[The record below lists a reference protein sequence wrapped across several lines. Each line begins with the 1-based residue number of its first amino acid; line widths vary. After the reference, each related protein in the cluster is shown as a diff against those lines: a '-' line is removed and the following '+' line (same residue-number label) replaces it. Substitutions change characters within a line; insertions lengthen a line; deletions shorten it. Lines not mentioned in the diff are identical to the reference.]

1 MDARAV
7 RARRARNEI
16 GFHVKNRS
24 AGPKGPALR
33 SRTWLLSLAVG
44 GAVFVLSILP
54 AAEAQPRATAPATRL
69 EMMAGSKAEYRVRE
83 QLARLNFPNDAI
95 GTTGL
100 SGSLVIGGDGSFP
113 AGSKLTV
120 DLRAL
125 KSDEDRRDAWLRE
138 NTLHTDR
145 FPLAQF
151 VPRRQ

>member
-125 KSDEDRRDAWLRE
+125 KSDEDRRDAWLRA
-138 NTLHTDR
+138 R
-145 FPLAQF
+145 AQSLTSARG
-151 VPRRQ
+151 PS